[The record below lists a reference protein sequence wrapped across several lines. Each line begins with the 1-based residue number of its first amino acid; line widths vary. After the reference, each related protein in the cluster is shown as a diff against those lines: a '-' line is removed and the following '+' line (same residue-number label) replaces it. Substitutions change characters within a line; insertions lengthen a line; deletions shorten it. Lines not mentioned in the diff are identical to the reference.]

1 MPSSTSTSSTPE
13 TATPAGSGSGGK
25 DDDDTVNNSQLGPGV
40 IAGIIVGVLVILS
53 LLATVVVLLRRRR
66 RRRHTHAVTERPEI
80 DPYSPHGMRA
90 ASPGYSPL
98 GGTTTSRSLGG
109 ESKCSHLDVHEKV
122 NQFFISLISNN
133 YLGHHCQL
141 PRLGTTPA
149 KSTVSIFCCKHL
161 HI

>member
-53 LLATVVVLLRRRR
+53 LLAAVVVLLRRR